1 MVAITGSAFTAA
13 DLLAAA
19 GQRSF
24 DRGAGYLDAV
34 GDLTISGD
42 QVTASVRGTGEYIV
56 VLTLGGRAGSG
67 TARGGRAG
75 VSGVCDCPH
84 ARGGFFCKHCVA
96 VGLAFLRDA
105 QVSRRRGTRAAN
117 RDQATAGE
125 ASAASVH
132 SWLSSLTR
140 DELLLLVLDQ
150 LVEDEDWRRRL
161 ELRAASAVADIDA
174 IGARLNAL
182 LDPAEFGAYG
192 YIEEGESSRYA
203 RRVEAAAQIVDE
215 LAGSGHAPDAVAVA
229 EYAID
234 LVAAAYRHAI
244 DPADAI
250 WSACGDLIAS
260 HHAACVACL
269 ADPEP
274 ADPEPAE
281 ADPEPADPEP
291 VDPEPADLGLVGF
304 LAGRLLSEDEFP
316 SIDIT
321 AYADLLGD
329 AGLARLREQLTVAWQ
344 QAPANWK
351 AQRAIEDFLRATGDI
366 DELVKVREA
375 NLPRSGLACLEI
387 AKELQA
393 AGRGEQALAWAE
405 RGLRMEAS
413 PPQAIEPVADF
424 VVERYLEAGRTADA
438 VAVRRDVFAA
448 VRELAPYERLRDA
461 AGPAGTWPAD
471 REWALDLL
479 RADAQV
485 ARSGRPGIRLWAG
498 PVLIDVLIS
507 EGEIDAAWEAA
518 PGVASEAQWLKL
530 ADLAAPTRPA
540 DALAVYLRQVQP
552 LKQETGDQAY
562 ERMARLL
569 DGARACH
576 VRLGTEPAF
585 EMYLRGLRA
594 DQKRKHKLMSILDA
608 HGLYP
613 ARSSGTAS
621 QERLRF
627 EESVG
632 PRAAAEP

>member
-1 MVAITGSAFTAA
+1 M
-13 DLLAAA
+13 
-19 GQRSF
+19 
-24 DRGAGYLDAV
+24 
-34 GDLTISGD
+34 
-42 QVTASVRGTGEYIV
+42 RGTDEYIV
-56 VLTLGGRAGSG
+56 VLTLGGRAAGG
-67 TARGGRAG
+67 TAAGGRAG

-84 ARGGFFCKHCVA
+84 AKGGFFCKHCVA

-105 QVSRRRGTRAAN
+105 QASRRRGTRATTHA
-117 RDQATAGE
+117 QATAGE
-125 ASAASVH
+125 APAVSVH

-161 ELRAASAVADIDA
+161 ELRVASAVADIDA
-174 IGARLNAL
+174 IGARLYAL
-182 LDPAEFGAYG
+182 LDPAEFGEYG
-192 YIEEGESSRYA
+192 YIEEGESGRYA

-215 LAGSGHAPDAVAVA
+215 LTGSGHAPDAVAVA

-260 HHAACVACL
+260 HHAACVACV
-269 ADPEP
+269 AEAEP
-274 ADPEPAE
+274 A
-281 ADPEPADPEP
+281 ADDL
-291 VDPEPADLGLVGF
+291 ADLGLVGF
-304 LAGRLLSEDEFP
+304 LAARMLSEGEFP

-321 AYADLLGD
+321 AYADLLGE
-329 AGLARLREQLTVAWQ
+329 AGLAGLREQLTAAWQ
-344 QAPANWK
+344 QAPARWK

-387 AKELQA
+387 AKELRA

-461 AGPAGTWPAD
+461 AEPAGTWPAD
-471 REWALDLL
+471 REWALGLL
-479 RADAQV
+479 RADAKV

-507 EGEIDAAWEAA
+507 EGEVDAAWEAA

-594 DQKRKHKLMSILDA
+594 DQKRKHKLMGILDA
-608 HGLYP
+608 HGLHP
-613 ARSSGTAS
+613 ARSPRTAS
-621 QERLRF
+621 EARLRF
-627 EESVG
+627 GESAG
-632 PRAAAEP
+632 RRAGAEP